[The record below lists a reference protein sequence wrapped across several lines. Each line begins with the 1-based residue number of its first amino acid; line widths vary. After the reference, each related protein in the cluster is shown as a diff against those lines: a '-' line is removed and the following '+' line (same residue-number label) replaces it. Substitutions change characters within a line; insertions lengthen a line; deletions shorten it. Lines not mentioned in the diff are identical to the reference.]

1 MATIATI
8 AAINGTGSVY
18 AVNAQGVQRLL
29 KAGDALEK
37 GETIRTVGD
46 VNVELLSE
54 DMRALHINPDQVVKL
69 DDNVFQTE
77 QTPTTADAAV
87 TTPATTNTVI
97 QALENGQDL
106 STQLDATAAG
116 LGDGG
121 GGGGASFVQLTR
133 ISEGVN
139 GNTYGFDF
147 NGLGT
152 PGIDPG
158 VGTTSSTSTTAPTT
172 TTTST
177 TLTLTA
183 DPASVAEGGHVTYTV
198 KLGAPVTSDMTIT
211 LSNGATILVTA
222 GSSTGVS
229 QPVDVRSNDV
239 YVEGNVDVKVTV
251 ATAQGGGFDH
261 LVVNDGNVVT
271 VVGDS
276 IDTTT
281 VTLSVSG
288 QSSGEGSEAVVVA
301 NGSTVTVT
309 AHVDH
314 TPQTDLVITLNTS
327 TNGVPDTITI
337 KAGQLSGST
346 NVVAHAD
353 ISETQTAPVN
363 VNVTAAT
370 GGNYEN
376 LDTSGAAASVTVTD
390 IKNITTVTITSSGDV
405 TENDA
410 GVTFTVQLS
419 NPPQTGT
426 TATATVTVDGVA
438 HAVTLDAN
446 GKGTLVIDTHNPDV
460 YKDGHT
466 VTATVTG
473 VTGGNFEA
481 ISLNGATA
489 SAQVTDV
496 NDTTTVTITSSGNV
510 TENDAG
516 VTFTVQLSNPP
527 QTGTTATATVM
538 VGEVAHVVTLDAN
551 GKGTLFVETQ
561 NPDVYKDGHTV
572 TATVTGVNGG
582 NFEAVSVEGATA
594 SAQVTDVNDT
604 TTVTITSSGNVTEN
618 DAGVTFT
625 VQLSNPPQTGTT
637 ATATVMV
644 GEVAHVVTLDANGK
658 GTLFVETQNPDVYKD
673 GHTVTATV
681 TAINGGNFEATSVE
695 GATASAQVT
704 DVNDTTTVTIT
715 SSGDVTENDAGVTF
729 TVQLS
734 NPPQTGTTATATVM
748 VGEVAHVVT
757 LDANGK
763 GTLFVETQNPDVYK
777 DGHTV
782 TATVTAINGGNF
794 EATSVEGATA
804 SAYVADTVDAYKV
817 VLSSVSSVVE
827 GSGVVTYTA
836 TLVHVKSDGTT
847 EAVTSNP
854 YGQAITVTLSDN
866 STITI
871 PANGLTA
878 THDMVV
884 QGNDVY
890 HDPSTISLSITGL
903 ALAGTAQAESLTPDT
918 TPVTV
923 SVTDSIDPTTVT
935 LGAISVD
942 PTTGLT
948 TISATVDHAPQAG
961 SPLTVTLSNGA
972 IITFDADHTSAT
984 STAFVAPTATTT
996 YSIDSS
1002 QTSGGNFE
1010 QLNLTST
1017 ATLTVTDTL
1026 IIGGTGDDTNLNGG
1040 IGKDIVVGD
1049 PGSTA
1054 LKAGQSANI
1063 VFVLDT
1069 SGSMISPISF
1079 TNSTGTHTETRLQA
1093 LEDSVI
1099 ATLKQLASSGAHVV
1113 VHLDQFSDTAS
1124 SIGTFDLSEPGKL
1137 DLAISAVKGLTPGG
1151 NTNYEAGLQS
1161 ALNWINTATVAD
1173 VNKVVFVSDGQPNAL
1188 NNNTG
1193 NGTETTNES
1202 SSTSDQAIA
1211 AVLGTLSASG
1221 SIHADHVSEVA
1232 AIAAKGYDLQAVGI
1246 NVGSGLG
1253 TSASPTALG
1262 FLSELEGYNYGTV
1275 TTGHTADN
1283 ITTANQLA
1291 STIGSLTGSQTIAT
1305 AAGSD
1310 VLHGGAGNDLIF
1322 GDAMNTDKLAADHG
1336 LTGLYPAGSGSA
1348 VFTALESGNS
1358 GWTRTDTVNYI
1369 QTHAD
1374 ELGAESGRS
1383 GGNDVIYGEAG
1394 NDRIYGQE
1402 GNDTID
1408 GGAGDDWIRGGTG
1421 NDTLTGGVGADVFA
1435 WSLGDQ
1441 GTSSAKAVDHITDF
1455 QANMAGEA
1463 IDLRDLLQG
1472 EHSAAAMGG
1481 TAASGSLTQFVK
1493 FDLTTDGKLE
1503 MLVTHDPVHN
1513 SGVTQAIVLDNF
1525 TGANVDVAKASLA
1538 HTLDASF
1545 SASSISDADLL
1556 KKLID
1561 TGHLK
1566 TDA

>member
-1 MATIATI
+1 
-8 AAINGTGSVY
+8 
-18 AVNAQGVQRLL
+18 
-29 KAGDALEK
+29 
-37 GETIRTVGD
+37 
-46 VNVELLSE
+46 
-54 DMRALHINPDQVVKL
+54 
-69 DDNVFQTE
+69 
-77 QTPTTADAAV
+77 
-87 TTPATTNTVI
+87 
-97 QALENGQDL
+97 
-106 STQLDATAAG
+106 
-116 LGDGG
+116 
-121 GGGGASFVQLTR
+121 
-133 ISEGVN
+133 
-139 GNTYGFDF
+139 
-147 NGLGT
+147 
-152 PGIDPG
+152 
-158 VGTTSSTSTTAPTT
+158 
-172 TTTST
+172 
-177 TLTLTA
+177 
-183 DPASVAEGGHVTYTV
+183 
-198 KLGAPVTSDMTIT
+198 
-211 LSNGATILVTA
+211 
-222 GSSTGVS
+222 
-229 QPVDVRSNDV
+229 
-239 YVEGNVDVKVTV
+239 
-251 ATAQGGGFDH
+251 
-261 LVVNDGNVVT
+261 
-271 VVGDS
+271 
-276 IDTTT
+276 
-281 VTLSVSG
+281 
-288 QSSGEGSEAVVVA
+288 
-301 NGSTVTVT
+301 
-309 AHVDH
+309 
-314 TPQTDLVITLNTS
+314 
-327 TNGVPDTITI
+327 
-337 KAGQLSGST
+337 
-346 NVVAHAD
+346 
-353 ISETQTAPVN
+353 
-363 VNVTAAT
+363 
-370 GGNYEN
+370 
-376 LDTSGAAASVTVTD
+376 
-390 IKNITTVTITSSGDV
+390 
-405 TENDA
+405 
-410 GVTFTVQLS
+410 
-419 NPPQTGT
+419 
-426 TATATVTVDGVA
+426 
-438 HAVTLDAN
+438 
-446 GKGTLVIDTHNPDV
+446 
-460 YKDGHT
+460 
-466 VTATVTG
+466 
-473 VTGGNFEA
+473 
-481 ISLNGATA
+481 
-489 SAQVTDV
+489 V

-510 TENDAG
+510 TENDTG

-572 TATVTGVNGG
+572 TATVTGV
-582 NFEAVSVEGATA
+582 T
-594 SAQVTDVNDT
+594 
-604 TTVTITSSGNVTEN
+604 
-618 DAGVTFT
+618 
-625 VQLSNPPQTGTT
+625 
-637 ATATVMV
+637 
-644 GEVAHVVTLDANGK
+644 
-658 GTLFVETQNPDVYKD
+658 
-673 GHTVTATV
+673 
-681 TAINGGNFEATSVE
+681 GGNFEATSVE

-734 NPPQTGTTATATVM
+734 NPPQTGTTATVM

-854 YGQAITVTLSDN
+854 YGQSITVTLSDN

-878 THDMVV
+878 THDMTV

-890 HDPSTISLSITGL
+890 QDPSTISLAITGL
-903 ALAGTAQAESLTPDT
+903 TLAGTAQAESLTFDT
-918 TPVTV
+918 APVTV

-935 LGAISVD
+935 LGAISAD

-1054 LKAGQSANI
+1054 LMAGQSANI

-1069 SGSMISPISF
+1069 SGSMVSPISF

-1099 ATLKQLASSGAHVV
+1099 ATLKQLANSGAHVV
-1113 VHLDQFSDTAS
+1113 VHLDQFSDTAT
-1124 SIGTFDLSEPGKL
+1124 SIGTFDLSVPGQL
-1137 DLAISAVKGLTPGG
+1137 NMAISAVKGLTPGG

-1246 NVGSGLG
+1246 NVGSSLG

-1310 VLHGGAGNDLIF
+1310 VLHGGVGNDLIF

-1348 VFTALESGNS
+1348 VFTALESGSS

-1374 ELGAESGRS
+1374 ELGAESGRT

-1455 QANMAGEA
+1455 QANVAGEA

-1472 EHSAAAMGG
+1472 EHYAAAMGG

-1525 TGANVDVAKASLA
+1525 TGANVDVAKTSLA